1 MKTIL
6 LLVIAGLPF
15 WAQPADPL
23 ATLRTQHPR
32 LLALDSDIEQI
43 KILMTKDAIARGIFD
58 RMVKQAAAIQRAP
71 LGKYTVVGPRMSS
84 GGVGD
89 RVIPLAFLYRF
100 DPKPE
105 YKERILAELRAAAS
119 FPDWNPSH
127 FLDTADMTQVF
138 AIAYDWMYNALSPD
152 DRAWIRKEIVTKGID
167 ESLPEYKG
175 QRWWVIREFNW
186 NQACNA
192 GMTLGALAVAEDEPE
207 KAGFVLKSALKSI
220 PIALATYAPDGGWP
234 EGPSY
239 WGAARHTAMTLAAM
253 NTALGRDFGLSDSP
267 GLNRTGHYRIY
278 FTGPTGL
285 AFNFGD
291 ASARTGGTSAM
302 FWLAGRYKEPVYAWH
317 QHQYF
322 PQGGRDDVFNLIW
335 YQPPGPSPEQAG
347 WPPDAYFRSTEVAMM
362 RSSWSDP
369 SALFVGIK
377 GGQNNDG
384 DGHRHLDLGS
394 FVFDALGQ
402 RWASDLGGED
412 YDIPNYFLPFRW
424 ARWSYYRTRTESH
437 NTVVIDNDSQ
447 DFRGAAPIT
456 AHRFQPDFAYVKI
469 DMTGAYPK
477 KLKRME
483 RGAAMVGRAHVVI
496 QDEVEAAAPVD
507 ILWGMV
513 TEGDVQLH
521 GAAAELTRK
530 DAAVSARILS
540 PAGAKF
546 DVMSTEPPPRERP
559 NPGTRK
565 LVVRLP
571 GKTSSTR
578 IVVAMTPHRAGATAA
593 GFEWKDKPLT
603 QW

>member
-1 MKTIL
+1 MNKIL
-6 LLVIAGLPF
+6 FAMAALPLF
-15 WAQPADPL
+15 AQPADPL
-23 ATLRTQHPR
+23 ATMRKTHPR
-32 LLALDSDIEQI
+32 LIALDSDIERIQ
-43 KILMTKDAIARGIFD
+43 KLTADDAIARGMFE
-58 RMVKQAAAIQRAP
+58 RMRKQAAVNLRAP
-71 LGKYTVVGPRMSS
+71 LPSYTVVGPRMS
-84 GGVGD
+84 GGGTGD

-127 FLDTADMTQVF
+127 FLDTAGMTEVF
-138 AIAYDWMYNALSPD
+138 AIAYDWMYNAFSTEE
-152 DRAWIRKEIVTKGID
+152 RAWIRKEIVTKGIN

-207 KAGFVLKSALKSI
+207 KAGFVLKSAIKSI

-253 NTALGRDFGLSDSP
+253 KSALGTDFGLSAAP
-267 GLNRTGHYRIY
+267 GFNRTGHFRIH
-278 FTGPTGL
+278 FTSPTL
-285 AFNFGD
+285 QTFNFGD
-291 ASARTGGTSAM
+291 ASARSGGTSAM
-302 FWLAGRYKEPVYAWH
+302 FWLAGQYKEPVYAWH
-317 QHQYF
+317 QHQYLT
-322 PQGGRDDVFNLIW
+322 QGGRDDVFNLIW
-335 YQPPGPSPEQAG
+335 YQPPGPSPEKAG
-347 WPPDAYFRSTEVAMM
+347 WPLDAYFRATEAAML
-362 RSSWSDP
+362 RSSWSD
-369 SALFVGIK
+369 SNALYLGIK
-377 GGQNNDG
+377 GGQNNNG
-384 DGHRHLDLGS
+384 DGHRHLDLGG

-412 YDIPNYFLPFRW
+412 YNIPNYFLPFRW

-447 DFRGAAPIT
+447 DFRGLAPIT
-456 AHRFQPDFAYVKI
+456 AHVFKPAFSYVKVN
-469 DMTGAYPK
+469 MTGAYPA

-483 RGAAMVGRAHVVI
+483 RGAAMVQRAHIVI
-496 QDEVEAAAPVD
+496 QDDVSAIAPVD
-507 ILWGMV
+507 VLWGMV
-513 TEGDVQLH
+513 TEGEVLLN
-521 GAAAELTRK
+521 GATAELIRK
-530 DAAVSARILS
+530 DAAVTARILS

-546 DVMSTEPPPRERP
+546 EVMSTEPPPRERP

-571 GKTSSTR
+571 GKTASVR
-578 IVVAMTPHRAGATAA
+578 IVVAMTPHRSGAPAQKL
-593 GFEWKDKPLT
+593 EWKDRPLA

>member
-1 MKTIL
+1 MKTFL
-6 LLVIAGLPF
+6 LIAIAALPL
-15 WAQPADPL
+15 WAQSANPL
-23 ATLRTQHPR
+23 ATMWKQHPR
-32 LLALDSDIEQI
+32 LLALDSDIERI
-43 KILMTKDAIARGIFD
+43 RKLIATDAVARD
-58 RMVKQAAAIQRAP
+58 VYERMVKQAATIQRAP
-71 LGKYTVVGPRMSS
+71 LSKYTIVGPRMSS
-84 GGVGD
+84 GGTGD

-119 FPDWNPSH
+119 FQDWNPSH
-127 FLDTADMTQVF
+127 FLDTAGMTEVF

-152 DRAWIRKEIVTKGID
+152 ERAWIRKEIVTKGIN

-220 PIALATYAPDGGWP
+220 PLALATYAPDGGWP

-239 WGAARHTAMTLAAM
+239 WGSIRHTAMTLAAM
-253 NTALGRDFGLSDSP
+253 KTALGTDFGLSDLP
-267 GLNRTGHYRIY
+267 GLNRTGHYRIH
-278 FTGPTGL
+278 FTGPTKQT
-285 AFNFGD
+285 FNFGD
-291 ASARTGGTSAM
+291 ASARSGGTSAM
-302 FWLAGRYKEPVYAWH
+302 FWLARQYKEPVYAWH
-317 QHQYF
+317 QHQYL
-322 PQGGRDDVFNLIW
+322 QQSGRDDVFNLIW
-335 YQPPGPSPEQAG
+335 YQPAGPSPEKAA
-347 WPPDAYFRSTEVAMM
+347 WSPDAYFRATEVAMM

-369 SALFVGIK
+369 NALYLGIK
-377 GGQNNDG
+377 GGQNNNG

-394 FVFDALGQ
+394 FVFEALGQ

-412 YDIPNYFLPFRW
+412 YNIPNYFLPFRW

-447 DFRGAAPIT
+447 SFTGTAPIT
-456 AHRFQPDFAYVKI
+456 THRFERDLAFVKI
-469 DMTGAYPK
+469 NMTGAYP

-483 RGAAMVGRAHVVI
+483 RGAAMVQRAHVLI
-496 QDEVEAAAPVD
+496 QDEVEATAPVD

-513 TEGDVQLH
+513 TEGDVELN
-521 GAAAELTRK
+521 GVTAELTTK
-530 DAAVSARILS
+530 GAAVTARILS

-546 DVMSTEPPPRERP
+546 DLMSTDPPARERP

-578 IVVAMTPHRAGATAA
+578 IVVVMTPHNKGAMAPKLD
-593 GFEWKDKPLT
+593 WKDRPLAR
-603 QW
+603 W